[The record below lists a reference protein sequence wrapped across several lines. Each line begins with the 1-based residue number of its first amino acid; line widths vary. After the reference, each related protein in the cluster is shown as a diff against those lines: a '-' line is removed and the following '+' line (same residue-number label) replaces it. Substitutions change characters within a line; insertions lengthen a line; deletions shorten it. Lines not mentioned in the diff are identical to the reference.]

1 MASWYVAYKN
11 GAGSVMH
18 VYTGRD
24 AAIAA
29 ACDLLGKGL
38 NVTEVAPINGEMP
51 EAVGLDAAQLRRIS
65 AERTATIGPRQR
77 EPA

>member
-18 VYTGRD
+18 VYGHRD

-29 ACDLLGKGL
+29 ACDLLRRGL
-38 NVTEVAPINGEMP
+38 NVTEVAPMAGELP
-51 EAVGLDAAQLRRIS
+51 ESAGLDATEIRRIS
-65 AERTATIGPRQR
+65 EQRRAGIGPRQR